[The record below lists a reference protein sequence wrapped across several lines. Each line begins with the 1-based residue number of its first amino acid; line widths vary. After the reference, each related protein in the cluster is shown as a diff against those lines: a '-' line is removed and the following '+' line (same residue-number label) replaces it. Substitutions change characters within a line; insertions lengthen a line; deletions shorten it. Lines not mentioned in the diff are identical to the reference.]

1 MSAGDKNKPRRAK
14 PEFYGS
20 ESVPMVSDK
29 SWYAVAHPV
38 FDFIFDQDRTID
50 EIIAWGKSQGMTG
63 TKIRHAL
70 AWLSFENQVHYDI
83 TRKIWRLGGEPSDLQ
98 D

>member
-1 MSAGDKNKPRRAK
+1 VLADAKNKRRRAK

-20 ESVPMVSDK
+20 ESVPPVSDK
-29 SWYAVAHPV
+29 SWYAVTPPV
-38 FDFIFDQDRTID
+38 FNFILDQDRTID
-50 EIIAWGKSQGMTG
+50 EIVAWGKSQGMTG

-83 TRKIWRLGGEPSDLQ
+83 PNKIWRLGSEPQ
-98 D
+98 E